1 MRPNEITSA
10 DGGWRVL
17 FAFVAQWPATAE
29 FSRWP
34 ADAMKRIAAKSLR
47 FLGAFVAVCGW
58 LLVLDGLLPMR
69 SHGPNPSWGE
79 ISLGVMVAAPG
90 IMGWLIAVW
99 LLRALARRN
108 AASQAPH
115 L

>member
-1 MRPNEITSA
+1 VLLSRFGRQLPAAIAHLAVRPT
-10 DGGWRVL
+10 
-17 FAFVAQWPATAE
+17 
-29 FSRWP
+29 
-34 ADAMKRIAAKSLR
+34 DAMKRIAAKSLR

-90 IMGWLIAVW
+90 MVGWLIAVC

-108 AASQAPH
+108 GASQAPR